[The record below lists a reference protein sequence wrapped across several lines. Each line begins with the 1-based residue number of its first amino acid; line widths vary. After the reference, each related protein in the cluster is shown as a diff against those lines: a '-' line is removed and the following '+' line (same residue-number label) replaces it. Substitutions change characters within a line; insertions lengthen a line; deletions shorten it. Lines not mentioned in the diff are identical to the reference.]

1 MLASISV
8 SRTPGRKRDPGRRFA
23 VVTRSDHL
31 RRRKRE
37 VSLIGRVHVATDER
51 PLWHNPK
58 ANDRIALLSLD

>member
-1 MLASISV
+1 
-8 SRTPGRKRDPGRRFA
+8 
-23 VVTRSDHL
+23 
-31 RRRKRE
+31 